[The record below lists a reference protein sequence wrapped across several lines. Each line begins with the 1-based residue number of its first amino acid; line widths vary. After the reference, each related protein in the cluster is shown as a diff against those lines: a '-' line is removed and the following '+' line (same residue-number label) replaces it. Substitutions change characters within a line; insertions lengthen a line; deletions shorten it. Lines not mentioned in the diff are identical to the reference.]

1 MGADRLVALLRH
13 DRSGQIKPA
22 AFDRR
27 TCHFGE
33 RLKEGVS
40 LMKLGRTVRQDRY
53 YRARLN
59 PEKYPITNEAT
70 KAIWTL

>member
-13 DRSGQIKPA
+13 DRSGRIKPA

-27 TCHFGE
+27 TDHFGE
-33 RLKEGVS
+33 RLKERVS

-53 YRARLN
+53 
-59 PEKYPITNEAT
+59 
-70 KAIWTL
+70 